1 MTEAEHRLLF
11 HALAWILASVPLAV
25 LGWQVWFRPRRVHAV
40 IPHED
45 AMPAGTFL
53 DVALPPALPP
63 ELEKG
68 LPVRH
73 WKQADGWVALVAVVV
88 LSLLM
93 GPLSMDPESVENF
106 KLSAAA
112 MGVQLIFQ
120 VGLAGLLL
128 FYLVVA
134 RGFNLTT
141 LFGLRRQP
149 LLMVP
154 VWAVAWIVPG
164 AIILMVIIN
173 LTMPWVLRLLG
184 QDAAT
189 PQMMITALQDH
200 PDALTKA
207 AVLLTVGVGAPFM
220 EELVFRGFLY
230 GVAKRFTHWS
240 YAAVASAMFFAIVHG
255 NVMSFLPLTLLGL
268 LFTAAYE
275 RTQNLLVPMF
285 MHGMFNICQVLL
297 IFYVPQ
303 IAQQLDK

>member
-1 MTEAEHRLLF
+1 MTEAEHRLLL
-11 HALAWILASVPLAV
+11 HALAWILASIPLAV
-25 LGWQVWFRPRRVHAV
+25 LAWQVWFRPRRVHAV

-45 AMPAGTFL
+45 AVPAGSFL
-53 DVALPPALPP
+53 DVALPPALPD
-63 ELEKG
+63 EVGKG
-68 LPVRH
+68 LPVRQ

-93 GPLSMDPESVENF
+93 GPLSMDPATVQNF
-106 KLSAAA
+106 KLSAGG
-112 MGVQLIFQ
+112 MGVQMIFQ
-120 VGLAGLLL
+120 LGLAGLLL

-134 RGFNLTT
+134 RGFNLTK

-164 AIILMVIIN
+164 AIFMFVVVAI
-173 LTMPWVLRLLG
+173 TMPWVLRLLG
-184 QDAAT
+184 QEVAT
-189 PQMMITALQDH
+189 PQMMVSALQEH

-207 AVLLTVGVGAPFM
+207 AVLLTVGIGAPFM

-240 YAAVASAMFFAIVHG
+240 YAAVAAAMFFAIVHG

-275 RTQNLLVPMF
+275 KSGNLLVPMV
-285 MHGMFNICQVLL
+285 MHGIFNVCQVCL
-297 IFYVPQ
+297 IFYVPE
-303 IAQQLDK
+303 IAKQLDK